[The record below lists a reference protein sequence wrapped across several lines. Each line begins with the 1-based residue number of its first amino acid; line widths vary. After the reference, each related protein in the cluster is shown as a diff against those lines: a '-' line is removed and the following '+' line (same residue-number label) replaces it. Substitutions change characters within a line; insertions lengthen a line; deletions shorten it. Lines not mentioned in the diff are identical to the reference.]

1 MTVDKPILD
10 AIFWFLGIFFKQEF
24 VAPLILLPGLFIW
37 AGYFWFRAS
46 QRLKPFHAAVA
57 TRLKTLEAALGD
69 DLDPSAARQ
78 AFAESF
84 GEVTGAMNDR
94 APGAE
99 PLVRAWQEFHK
110 TIVDESET
118 PIRNTARPSAFFVRI
133 IPQPRDLI
141 FWSNT
146 FVGIGLILTFIGI
159 VVALHTAS
167 EGMEAGS
174 TAQQSQVA
182 LQGLL
187 SVAAA
192 KFFSSIAGLGASLM
206 LRFVEN
212 KMTRRLNTEVNRLCD
227 LLEKGLMYVPAQL
240 LAVQQLNELKRQ
252 STQLEKF
259 NTDLAL
265 SIGEQVGQQF
275 QAVMT
280 PMQASLSALHS
291 SMDSMSDS
299 LSKSLGEGV
308 GKAIEGAASGQ
319 LGELAKTLANLGEQ
333 LAGLSEHVQDSGED
347 AAKQIRAAGADFA
360 QAAQDIREAFS
371 GLTGQVGEI
380 GAAITQDAE
389 AARKQ
394 QADLLQ
400 LTMAGFEAANQQTQ
414 AAMAGAVQSLQDA
427 GTKVAGDLQAQ
438 MGDAMTSAAKEA
450 QALVRAAIEDSSKS
464 FADAGKSISEAVE
477 TAALRIAALATAI
490 EKSERHASSTA
501 EAFMNT
507 ADGAR
512 SAASSMADAAGGFA
526 TAATPVAN
534 AAKALQEAATRIAAK
549 LDESEKSALEALKAM
564 QGLADGIADT
574 QSSATEAWTSYRS
587 HFDGVDKSLEGVL
600 GQMTQTLSN
609 SMKTFETF
617 SQNFDAE
624 MGKAVSRLG
633 GVLEPLK
640 ENSEAI
646 SELADELKKQSR
658 AESGR

>member
-1 MTVDKPILD
+1 MGDQSDP
-10 AIFWFLGIFFKQEF
+10 
-24 VAPLILLPGLFIW
+24 
-37 AGYFWFRAS
+37 
-46 QRLKPFHAAVA
+46 
-57 TRLKTLEAALGD
+57 EAA
-69 DLDPSAARQ
+69 RN
-78 AFAESF
+78 AFANAF
-84 GEVTGAMNDR
+84 GEVSQAMNDR

-110 TIVDESET
+110 TIVDET
-118 PIRNTARPSAFFVRI
+118 KNPILNTARPSAFFVRV
-133 IPQPRDLI
+133 IPQPRELI

-167 EGMEAGS
+167 EGMVADS
-174 TAQQSQVA
+174 TVKQQQAA

-187 SVAAA
+187 NVAAA
-192 KFFSSIAGLGASLM
+192 KFFSSIAGLAASLM
-206 LRFVEN
+206 LRFAEN
-212 KMTRRLNTEVNRLCD
+212 NMTRRLNTEVNRLCD

-240 LAVQQLNELKRQ
+240 LAVQQLDELKRQ

-275 QAVMT
+275 QAVMS
-280 PMQASLSALHS
+280 PMQASLGALHTS
-291 SMDSMSDS
+291 IDSMSES
-299 LSKSLGEGV
+299 LSKSLGDGV

-333 LAGLSEHVQDSGED
+333 LAGLSEHVQGSGED
-347 AAKQIRAAGADFA
+347 AARQIRAAGADFA

-371 GLTGQVGEI
+371 GLTSQVGEI
-380 GAAITQDAE
+380 GAAITQDAD

-464 FADAGKSISEAVE
+464 FADAGKSISDAVE
-477 TAALRIAALATAI
+477 SAALRIAALATAI

-549 LDESEKSALEALKAM
+549 LDESEKSAVEALKSM
-564 QGLADGIADT
+564 QELVDGIEET
-574 QSSATEAWTSYRS
+574 QASATEAWTSYRS
-587 HFDGVDKSLEGVL
+587 RFDGVDKSLEGVL
-600 GQMTQTLSN
+600 NEMKEQLSN

-617 SQNFDAE
+617 SQAFDAE

-646 SELADELKKQSR
+646 AELADELKKQNR
-658 AESGR
+658 VEAGR